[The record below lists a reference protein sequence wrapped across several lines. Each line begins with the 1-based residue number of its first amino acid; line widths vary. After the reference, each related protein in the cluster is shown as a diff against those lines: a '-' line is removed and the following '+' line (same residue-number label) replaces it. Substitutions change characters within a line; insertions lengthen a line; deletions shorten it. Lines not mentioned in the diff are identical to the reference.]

1 MSQGLEQPLAR
12 GLGAR
17 SDAAREQA
25 LVADA
30 ERWAGGTS
38 AVSSPAAPMTSQLEA
53 LRAQR
58 PSIEE
63 RAQDPAALDATLVLR
78 LGYRGA
84 DFAGFAAQPTQ
95 RTVAGELTR
104 AFETLLRRPVELTC
118 AGRTDAG
125 VHALAQYVS
134 LPVSA
139 AELERPAR
147 RLMHGLSALLPDDI
161 SAGELFVAPK
171 GFSARFDA
179 LSRSYRYR
187 IVSGQ
192 ARPVLAWDH
201 AWWLRSE
208 LDVAAMDEAAACL
221 VGEHDFKSFCKATS
235 AEGKPTQ
242 RCVMSLG
249 VSREQE
255 CGEDVVC
262 VDVVGNAF
270 LHSMVRTIAGT
281 LVEVGRGHRDT
292 AWVEQA
298 LAACDRKA
306 AGPCAPAKGL
316 TFVGVDYPQELLTPW
331 S

>member
-12 GLGAR
+12 GLDAR

-30 ERWAGGTS
+30 ERWAGEALS
-38 AVSSPAAPMTSQLEA
+38 ASAPAAPMTSQLEA

-63 RAQDPAALDATLVLR
+63 RAQDPAAQDATLVLR

-281 LVEVGRGHRDT
+281 LVEVGRGHRDA